1 MLLWVM
7 VLCSVAGAATGV
19 AQDLDGFEGVDAF
32 NLMPDPGCVLSQA
45 WAGQGNP
52 RTDIA
57 GIRNHAL
64 PDWNATYWG
73 TVVNAFPG
81 TVVTIRGRFPKARYF
96 SFQVYNSLTL
106 VLSTLVDQNID
117 PDAGQNNPFRGGNAQ
132 GTYTLRLV
140 FGSAP
145 SNPAPNTLYTAGSV
159 SVLVVYRVYYPDNP
173 NDLTGAT
180 FNPVLPTVDVPG
192 KGTLATCAPRPIL
205 SPEEA
210 TINGRVNDSDFVGT
224 KPHFFNLATNPPIW
238 LFQTTFP
245 FIPFIAN
252 RDNSY
257 MYTAISRTYL
267 RPPYTNNMVVIH
279 MRTPTFPDTQAGAP
293 PYAPANVRYWSICQ
307 NETLSYSVIRCVPDH
322 SAINTNGMTTIVIS
336 DPSFRPSDAVLT
348 KWGAR
353 WIPWGALLPDDFI
366 LDRSLNPVTNAD
378 GAFYYGIVM
387 YRQTLAH
394 PSFTQSIDNVA
405 NLPFWERRGA
415 MGDYLPDIGYCS
427 AANFQA
433 LGGNCI
439 K

>member
-1 MLLWVM
+1 
-7 VLCSVAGAATGV
+7 
-19 AQDLDGFEGVDAF
+19 
-32 NLMPDPGCVLSQA
+32 
-45 WAGQGNP
+45 
-52 RTDIA
+52 
-57 GIRNHAL
+57 
-64 PDWNATYWG
+64 
-73 TVVNAFPG
+73 
-81 TVVTIRGRFPKARYF
+81 
-96 SFQVYNSLTL
+96 

-173 NDLTGAT
+173 DDLTGAT
-180 FNPVLPTVDVPG
+180 FNPVLPTVAVPG
-192 KGTLATCAPRPIL
+192 QGTLATCAPRPIL

-366 LDRSLNPVTNAD
+366 LDRSLNPVNNAD

-394 PSFTQSIDNVA
+394 PSFAQSIDNVA

-427 AANFQA
+427 AVNFQA
-433 LGGNCI
+433 LGANCI